1 MPGVRFRALK
11 GAGIRYGHKQ
21 DESSIVT
28 GDQSEKSRWYRAY
41 SSTLGNRGALVFFKQ
56 FPRNSERR
64 IPMKIIYKD
73 GTVGECPE
81 EEVTHVLRHSAAHI
95 MAQAIQ
101 RLYPEADFAYGP
113 ATERGFYYDV
123 DLGDKKLT
131 DEDLAA
137 IEAEMKKIT
146 KENLPFK
153 SFILG
158 REEAVK
164 FMHERGAKYKEEH
177 IGDLPEDAII
187 SFYQQ
192 GDYVDMCIGPHITYT
207 KALKAFKITGQSGA
221 YWKDNAKNKM
231 LTRINGVAF
240 ATQEEL
246 AEYEKQLEEAK
257 ARDHRKIGKEM
268 GLFMTDDLIGKGLP
282 MFLPKGYI
290 VWQELE
296 NYIRSKEV
304 KLGYQHVLT
313 PCVGSVQLYKT
324 SGHWDHYRKN
334 MFPPMEVEG
343 ETFVLR
349 PMNCPH
355 HMMIYANK
363 PHSYREL
370 PIRIG
375 EIAHDFRFEASG
387 TLKGIERVRHFCQND
402 AHLFVTPGQIEEEFK
417 KVVDLILD
425 VYKDFGITDYRCVL
439 SLRDPADT
447 EKYYPDDDMWN
458 NAENALRQVLND
470 IGIEY
475 TEEIGEA
482 AFYGPKLDVNVKPA
496 VGGEYTLSTCQ
507 LDFCLPMKFD
517 LKYIDSDSTEKTPVV
532 LHRAILGTLDRFM
545 AYIIEQTMGKF
556 PTWLAPLQVKVLPVS
571 EKTNDYAAKVNE
583 ALENAGVRT
592 FLDDRS
598 EKIGYKIRE
607 GQQVD
612 RVPYMLIIGQKEAE
626 EGTVSVRKRDCTENE
641 VMSLEAF
648 IAKVTEEIRT
658 KAR

>member
-1 MPGVRFRALK
+1 
-11 GAGIRYGHKQ
+11 
-21 DESSIVT
+21 
-28 GDQSEKSRWYRAY
+28 
-41 SSTLGNRGALVFFKQ
+41 
-56 FPRNSERR
+56 
-64 IPMKIIYKD
+64 MKIIYKD

-101 RLYPEADFAYGP
+101 RLYPDADFAYGP

-123 DLGDKKLT
+123 DLGDKKLS

-146 KENLPFK
+146 KENLQFK

-164 FMHERGAKYKEEH
+164 LMHERGAKYKEEH
-177 IGDLPEDAII
+177 IGDLPEDAEI
-187 SFYQQ
+187 SFFQQ
-192 GDYVDMCIGPHITYT
+192 GDYLDMCIGPHITYT

-221 YWKDNAKNKM
+221 YWKDDAKNKM

-246 AEYEKQLEEAK
+246 AEYEKQVEEAK

-282 MFLPKGYI
+282 MFLSRGYTI
-290 VWQELE
+290 WQELE
-296 NYIRSKEV
+296 TYIRQKEL

-313 PCVGSVQLYKT
+313 PCVGSVQLYQT

-402 AHLFVTPGQIEEEFK
+402 AHLFVTPDQIKEEFS

-458 NAENALRQVLND
+458 NAEDSLRHVLND
-470 IGIEY
+470 IGLEY

-496 VGGEYTLSTCQ
+496 VGAEITLSTCQ
-507 LDFCLPMKFD
+507 LDFCLPQKFD
-517 LKYIDSDSTEKTPVV
+517 LKYIDSDGTEKTPVV
-532 LHRAILGTLDRFM
+532 LHRAIMGTLDRFM
-545 AYIIEQTMGKF
+545 AFIIEQTMGKF
-556 PTWLAPLQVKVLPVS
+556 PVWLAPLQVKVLPVS

-583 ALENAGVRT
+583 ALQNAGVRT
-592 FLDDRS
+592 LLDDRN

-612 RVPYMLIIGQKEAE
+612 RVPYMLILGQKEAE

-641 VMSLEAF
+641 VMSLDDF
-648 IAKVTEEIRT
+648 VKKVTEEIRT
-658 KAR
+658 KVR